1 MVLTNQLIYLV
12 NVKTIRRIFSNYV
25 SFSKSLNFKKCH
37 FRQFFR
43 EGWDGR
49 ALLEWHSR
57 IPHWI
62 KKNPFV
68 LGSYT
73 PKGQLISKCLF
84 GLIVSTKTPT
94 KEFDNFC
101 PCNLK
106 SGEINKI
113 KPISYDTT
121 IYIWL
126 YWLFKVTKTL

>member
-1 MVLTNQLIYLV
+1 MP
-12 NVKTIRRIFSNYV
+12 
-25 SFSKSLNFKKCH
+25 

-84 GLIVSTKTPT
+84 GLLTFFLKTNENMLT
-94 KEFDNFC
+94 SSKVEFVCLFLEERLAWKNHFAFVWPLW
-101 PCNLK
+101 PCTNLLLK
-106 SGEINKI
+106 QSAFSQIL
-113 KPISYDTT
+113 KPPYGPAQCEERQEKN
-121 IYIWL
+121 YHL
-126 YWLFKVTKTL
+126 Y